1 VGGAALLTVGI
12 IAAPVIIV
20 GSIYA
25 FNAEARQDLARG
37 VDYVLSGGEGY
48 VWEDAPPAQV
58 AVPDVCTHTV
68 DDILVMAKGQTSG
81 SDEKKLSSLDD
92 YPANPDEWAVP
103 EGWVETPA
111 SEKTGGKHRQWRGP
125 KGEWRRWDRE
135 GRSGGKE
142 RGPHWHDWR
151 TPGNILNQPDK
162 SI

>member
-68 DDILVMAKGQTSG
+68 DDILVMAKGGKQNLKGGFARRMQEEAAAAGKDICTFLA
-81 SDEKKLSSLDD
+81 EQRMLAK
-92 YPANPDEWAVP
+92 A
-103 EGWVETPA
+103 
-111 SEKTGGKHRQWRGP
+111 TGDTELENALVQLQKAFGCRNVRK
-125 KGEWRRWDRE
+125 RR
-135 GRSGGKE
+135 
-142 RGPHWHDWR
+142 
-151 TPGNILNQPDK
+151 
-162 SI
+162 